1 MKHVNA
7 FANEIDE
14 IVGTPKFQTYLDSG
28 YKDDVNK

>member
-14 IVGTPKFQTYLDSG
+14 IVDSIEFQTNLDSG
-28 YKDDVNK
+28 FKDDVNK

>member
-1 MKHVNA
+1 MKHVNV

-14 IVGTPKFQTYLDSG
+14 IVGIPKFQTYLDGG